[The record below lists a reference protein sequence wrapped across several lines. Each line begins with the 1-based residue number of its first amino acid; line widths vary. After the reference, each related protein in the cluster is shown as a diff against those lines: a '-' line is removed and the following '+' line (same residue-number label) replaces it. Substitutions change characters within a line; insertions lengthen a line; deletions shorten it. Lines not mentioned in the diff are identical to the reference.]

1 MDGINEFIG
10 SPVSLD
16 PSKNNS
22 ETDIRN
28 GDRELK
34 RCPQSR
40 TKVEFVLHGEGGD
53 ILRSAYVRCKK
64 WACEFCGKQNAII
77 LRKRINQGFSGL
89 LTAHS
94 INPAHFQYAVKLLTL
109 TVPGQE
115 WRNCRTTE
123 EASVLIK
130 KSLKKFLDA
139 LRNRFAPIDYLW
151 VDEKQRDGFPHIHLL
166 LVGRKIAPREVLDWA
181 RALWR
186 DRYGMGEIDIRAVKS
201 IHQVTNYL
209 VKYVTK
215 GMETG
220 AKGYRVFS
228 MSACFRTFS
237 NLEKPNITLL
247 RIWNVDEIDGEE
259 VLTLK
264 WEKEGYP
271 WGEEQEQIKRNLQ
284 ELIDFFDYESRPKQ
298 IELNIA

>member
-1 MDGINEFIG
+1 M
-10 SPVSLD
+10 
-16 PSKNNS
+16 
-22 ETDIRN
+22 
-28 GDRELK
+28 
-34 RCPQSR
+34 
-40 TKVEFVLHGEGGD
+40 
-53 ILRSAYVRCKK
+53 
-64 WACEFCGKQNAII
+64 
-77 LRKRINQGFSGL
+77 
-89 LTAHS
+89 
-94 INPAHFQYAVKLLTL
+94 
-109 TVPGQE
+109 
-115 WRNCRTTE
+115 
-123 EASVLIK
+123 
-130 KSLKKFLDA
+130 
-139 LRNRFAPIDYLW
+139 
-151 VDEKQRDGFPHIHLL
+151 
-166 LVGRKIAPREVLDWA
+166 DWA
-181 RALWR
+181 RELWR

-201 IHQVTNYL
+201 IHQVTSYL

-228 MSACFRTFS
+228 MSACLRTFS